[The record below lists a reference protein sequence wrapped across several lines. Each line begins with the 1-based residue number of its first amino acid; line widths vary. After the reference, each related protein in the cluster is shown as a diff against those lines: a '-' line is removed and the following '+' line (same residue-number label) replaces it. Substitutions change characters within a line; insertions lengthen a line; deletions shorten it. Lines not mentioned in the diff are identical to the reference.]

1 MCIRDSG
8 KAVLAWAS
16 LAYLLLML
24 SGLVLW
30 WPRKWPPSLRMV
42 FDKGALRALFD
53 VHRNGGARLALALS
67 VCIAS
72 GAYLAWRP
80 IGCLLYTSRCV

>member
-1 MCIRDSG
+1 
-8 KAVLAWAS
+8 

-53 VHRNGGARLALALS
+53 VHRNGGALLALALA

-80 IGCLLYTSRCV
+80 IGGWITAASGQPRVAAPKLAP